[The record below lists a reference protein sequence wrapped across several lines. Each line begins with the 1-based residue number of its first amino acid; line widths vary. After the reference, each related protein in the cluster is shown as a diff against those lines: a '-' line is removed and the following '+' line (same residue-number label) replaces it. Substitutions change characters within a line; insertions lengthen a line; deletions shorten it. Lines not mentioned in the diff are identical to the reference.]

1 MRDHI
6 KVLDCTLRDG
16 GYCNQWEFG
25 FQNAGRIVQGLLH
38 ANIDIVEC
46 GFLTERTTYRP
57 DVTKFNILEQIQ
69 SILPLDRSGRSFVCM
84 MNYGEF
90 DVDHLPVYDGS
101 SINGIRVAFHKRDRA
116 DAMEVCRKIQQKGYD
131 VYIQPMVSQSYSRE
145 EFIDL
150 IEQSNQIDP
159 KAFYIVDSFGSMK
172 RHELVRLFEIT
183 NQYLKSG
190 ICIGFHSHNNM
201 QLAYSN
207 AQTFVA
213 LDTDHQRIV
222 DSSVFGMGRGAGNL
236 NTELFVEHLNEV
248 YGKHYE
254 LKPLLRLIDEILN
267 YFYQQNYWGYS
278 LPNYLSAKHNAHP
291 NYAGYLDDKKT
302 LTIEDMESIF
312 GMMDGQKKVSYDKAY
327 AESLYLSYMDQSTAQ
342 NQHAEELKHQISG
355 KTVLLIAPGKNTE
368 LEKDKICEF
377 ARQTNVVS
385 IGVNYRYPYL
395 ATDYIFVSNLRR
407 FKNLEQE
414 LYSKTIIT
422 SNIKADGVYLQTSYG
437 ALLNDVEYVQDNA
450 GMMLIQYLISMGA
463 SKIVLAGMDGY
474 RHDDEQNYAQK
485 DMTYVMHNVI
495 LDNMNK
501 GMRTMLRRFSKQVE
515 IYFLTTSLLVN
526 AIDCNLVPI

>member
-1 MRDHI
+1 MLDHI

-25 FQNAGRIVQGLLH
+25 FQNASEIVQGLSY
-38 ANIDIVEC
+38 ANVDIVEC

-57 DVTKFNILEQIQ
+57 DVTKFNTLEQVQ
-69 SILPLDRSGRSFVCM
+69 RILPSNRSEISFVCM

-90 DVDHLPVYDGS
+90 DVDHIPVYDGS
-101 SINGIRVAFHKRDRA
+101 SINGIRVAFHKRNRA
-116 DAMEVCRKIQQKGYD
+116 DAMKVCRKIRQKGYD
-131 VYIQPMVSQSYSRE
+131 VYIQPMVSQSYLRE
-145 EFIDL
+145 EFTDL

-172 RHELVRLFEIT
+172 KHELVRLFEIT
-183 NQYLKSG
+183 NQYLKPE

-222 DSSVFGMGRGAGNL
+222 DSSILGMGRGAGNL
-236 NTELFVEHLNEV
+236 NTELFVEYLNEV
-248 YGKHYE
+248 YRKHYE

-267 YFYQQNYWGYS
+267 YFYQRNYWGYS

-312 GMMDGQKKVSYDKAY
+312 GMMDEQKKVSYDKAY
-327 AESLYLSYMDQSTAQ
+327 AESLYLSYMDQSTVQ
-342 NQHAEELKHQISG
+342 NRHVEELKKRIRG
-355 KTVLLIAPGKNTE
+355 KTVLMIAPGKSAE

-377 ARQTNVVS
+377 ARQKNVVS
-385 IGVNYRYPYL
+385 IGVNYHYPHL
-395 ATDYIFVSNLRR
+395 TTDYIFVSNLRR

-414 LYSKTIIT
+414 LYFKTIIT
-422 SNIKADGVYLQTSYG
+422 SNIKAEGVYLQTSYG
-437 ALLNDVEYVQDNA
+437 DLLNDVEYVRDNA
-450 GMMLIQYLISMGA
+450 GIMLIQYLISMGA
-463 SKIVLAGMDGY
+463 STVVLAGMDGY

-485 DMTYVMHNVI
+485 NMTYVTRNTV
-495 LDNMNK
+495 LDSMNN
-501 GMRTMLRRFSKQVE
+501 GMRTMIRRLSKQVE
-515 IYFLTTSLLVN
+515 ICFLTDSYLISGIN
-526 AIDCNLVPI
+526 